1 MPNINL
7 KDGRNR
13 DARVR
18 AESVGE
24 RATVRYVD
32 PQGADVALHKVLRA
46 TAEHGYDKLKAAAG
60 GEDEALARQLVA
72 EDSDVDFERIGM
84 FLAGASRVYLNRA
97 GEIVYH
103 IAETEV
109 VRAPSGEEK
118 ERRPR
123 KRPEPNADGEIP
135 VSWTGR
141 KLAKDEALRRFV
153 FSSKLQIVHVNGLTY
168 DFLYGMAKELH
179 EANCLMLLGAGKS
192 GKEPLIFTR
201 HSTPHRGFLEGRIAG
216 DRYVLL
222 LHLSKMELKRP
233 AVVETVAV
241 VQAAVQP
248 VMATVVRVKPMAPQP
263 AAVMPEVVVLIA
275 PPADVGPLPVAAVGE
290 PKISARMAMASKMR
304 KPTVREVIAATTA
317 VGRSTGTETSG
328 TETSGAKTT
337 GPETAGTQTAGAK
350 PEIAEALS
358 VGKAAKSR
366 RGTSATAGGEPKTPA
381 SKRATKPKPS
391 AAP

>member
-7 KDGRNR
+7 RDGRNR

-18 AESVGE
+18 AEGVGE

-32 PQGADVALHKVLRA
+32 QDGADVRLQKVLRA
-46 TAEHGYDKLKAAAG
+46 TAEHGHDKLKVAAG
-60 GEDEALARQLVA
+60 GDDEALARHLVA
-72 EDSDVDFERIGM
+72 ADADVDFERIGM
-84 FLAGASRVYLNRA
+84 FLNGASRVYLNRA

-109 VRAPSGEEK
+109 VRTPSGEEK

-123 KRPEPNADGEIP
+123 KRPEPNADGETP
-135 VSWTGR
+135 LSWTGR
-141 KLAKDEALRRFV
+141 KLAKDEALRKFV

-179 EANCLMLLGAGKS
+179 EANSLMLLGAGKS

-201 HSTPHRGFLEGRIAG
+201 HSTPHRGFLEGRING

-241 VQAAVQP
+241 AQ
-248 VMATVVRVKPMAPQP
+248 
-263 AAVMPEVVVLIA
+263 
-275 PPADVGPLPVAAVGE
+275 PVAAAPARQPVADVPLAAPTPVVAPTVVE
-290 PKISARMAMASKMR
+290 PLPLAAAPTVLAVAPKSRSR
-304 KPTVREVIAATTA
+304 KPTVREVIDATASDTSSLPVAAKA
-317 VGRSTGTETSG
+317 DI
-328 TETSGAKTT
+328 AKVV
-337 GPETAGTQTAGAK
+337 A
-350 PEIAEALS
+350 S
-358 VGKAAKSR
+358 GKAATSR
-366 RGTSATAGGEPKTPA
+366 RKTDAVTVDAQTADAADRTIAKKPPA
-381 SKRATKPKPS
+381 KRAAKPKPS
-391 AAP
+391 TAP